1 MNIQLILLSIA
12 MVILFIALVLIMV
25 RFVKGPS
32 LPDRIISLDLI
43 SSALIAILALY
54 SMISGIKSTL
64 EVALVLSLVTFLGT
78 MVFANYILEK
88 IKK

>member
-1 MNIQLILLSIA
+1 MNLQLILLYVSIS
-12 MVILFIALVLIMV
+12 ILILALILIMV
-25 RFVKGPS
+25 RFIKGPS

-54 SMISGIKSTL
+54 SMISGTKSTL
-64 EVALVLSLVTFLGT
+64 EVALVLSLITFLGT